1 MQGDGTTKAATKAPK
16 KKKSQSSSRSSSRSG
31 SPTSEPSTST
41 KPKAKSKRRPAAE
54 QEDLGVILRMPS
66 PPEDTE
72 VPVALAN
79 IYESAPIATVS
90 DQVVPKVNS
99 EPSQPARLSLAHLLK
114 MDTFKLKG
122 LLASTD
128 ESTALELFDL
138 PDWKALLRFVINKK
152 NVKHKSPLRP
162 PRERRLKPSL
172 RTLSPTGRGSSHTP
186 QMG

>member
-1 MQGDGTTKAATKAPK
+1 MLLRLPTPTEDNDL
-16 KKKSQSSSRSSSRSG
+16 SVMRSR
-31 SPTSEPSTST
+31 T
-41 KPKAKSKRRPAAE
+41 
-54 QEDLGVILRMPS
+54 D
-66 PPEDTE
+66 
-72 VPVALAN
+72 
-79 IYESAPIATVS
+79 ESAPIATVS

-99 EPSQPARLSLAHLLK
+99 EPSQPARLSLPHLLK

-172 RTLSPTGRGSSHTP
+172 RTLSPTGRGSSHAP

>member
-99 EPSQPARLSLAHLLK
+99 EPSQPAQL
-114 MDTFKLKG
+114 
-122 LLASTD
+122 
-128 ESTALELFDL
+128 
-138 PDWKALLRFVINKK
+138 
-152 NVKHKSPLRP
+152 
-162 PRERRLKPSL
+162 
-172 RTLSPTGRGSSHTP
+172 
-186 QMG
+186 

>member
-1 MQGDGTTKAATKAPK
+1 MQGDGTTKAAAKAPK

-99 EPSQPARLSLAHLLK
+99 EPSQPARLSLPHLLK

-152 NVKHKSPLRP
+152 NVEQKSPSP
-162 PRERRLKPSL
+162 PAARAAA
-172 RTLSPTGRGSSHTP
+172 
-186 QMG
+186 

>member
-1 MQGDGTTKAATKAPK
+1 MLLRLPTPTEDNDL
-16 KKKSQSSSRSSSRSG
+16 SVMRSR
-31 SPTSEPSTST
+31 T
-41 KPKAKSKRRPAAE
+41 
-54 QEDLGVILRMPS
+54 D
-66 PPEDTE
+66 
-72 VPVALAN
+72 
-79 IYESAPIATVS
+79 ESAPIATVS

-152 NVKHKSPLRP
+152 NVEHKSPSP
-162 PRERRLKPSL
+162 PAARAAA
-172 RTLSPTGRGSSHTP
+172 
-186 QMG
+186 